1 MKCNNCG
8 EKVNI
13 MDERCNNCG
22 KKVET
27 IENPYKGDGR
37 NQS

>member
-8 EKVNI
+8 KKVNI

-22 KKVET
+22 EKVET